1 MMQHIITH
9 QRIAFFFV
17 ILALGG
23 LAIVPVYASN
33 GAVVLLVLGVL
44 ASWHFRANL
53 QSIKIQLFTSAG
65 GFLIALIAWAFI
77 SLFWSQIGLNE
88 IWATFSVL
96 LLCVAGFIFMGVIE
110 ALNPHQTRIA
120 QTVLISACVAMVGL
134 FLFEFLTDGVFAKFL
149 KGRTG
154 RHLDFIGRGL
164 SILISVIWP
173 IIALILMRKGNK
185 IGAAILIF
193 VAGATAYQ
201 YPNEAMFLGLAVGFF
216 TFIAGLWMRRATIVF
231 VFGTFML
238 LVITGPMVAHIIMNV
253 PAIKEKVV
261 SVLGH
266 RQHRLNIWEF
276 VSSKVE
282 DRPLIGH
289 GFDMSQHIGA
299 EENQYYLETREQFGH
314 SRWRLKL
321 PLHPHNISLQIW
333 LELGLIGII
342 FYLGIV
348 FGICRI
354 IWTWRGPPVWAA
366 ALGASTASYLTVS
379 SISFGAWQSWW
390 LATAWLVAGIF
401 ILVNKTPDLSTHTAS
416 HSQGNQT

>member
-1 MMQHIITH
+1 MNMS
-9 QRIAFFFV
+9 FV
-17 ILALGG
+17 LVCLSLGG

-33 GAVVLLVLGVL
+33 GAVVLLMLGVL
-44 ASWHFRANL
+44 ASWHFKANL
-53 QSIKIQLFTSAG
+53 QNIKSQLFTSAG
-65 GFLIALIAWAFI
+65 GFLIAFIAWVFI
-77 SLFWSQIGLNE
+77 SLLWSQVGLNG
-88 IWATFSVL
+88 IWAAFSIL

-110 ALNPHQTRIA
+110 ALDSRQTRIA
-120 QTVLISACVAMVGL
+120 QTILMSAGVAMVSL
-134 FLFEFLTDGVFAKFL
+134 FLFEHLTDGVFAKFL
-149 KGRTG
+149 KGRTSS
-154 RHLDFIGRGL
+154 HMDFIGRGL

-173 IIALILMRKGNK
+173 VIALILMRKGK
-185 IGAAILIF
+185 RVWVAILIA

-201 YPNEAMFLGLAVGFF
+201 YPNEAMFLGFAIGSF
-216 TFIAGLWMRRATIVF
+216 TFIAGLWMRRATVVF
-231 VFGTFML
+231 VFGVFML
-238 LVITGPMVAHIIMNV
+238 FVITGPKIAHTIMNV
-253 PAIKEKVV
+253 PAVKAKAV
-261 SVLGH
+261 SILGH

-282 DRPLIGH
+282 DRPLVGH
-289 GFDMSQHIGA
+289 GFRMSRLFGA
-299 EENQYYLETREQFGH
+299 EENKYYLETREQFGV

-342 FYLGIV
+342 LYLGII

-379 SISFGAWQSWW
+379 SISLGAWQSWW

-401 ILVNKTPDLSTHTAS
+401 VLVNKIPDLSSHTLP
-416 HSQGNQT
+416 HPQQDQV